1 MHEFMA
7 KLSKKDRYMIFN
19 MFFSFS
25 IMGVYVIMIG
35 SILPMMRDEY
45 GLSYEISGSIV
56 SIHNIGNMAA
66 GLFAGAIAMAL
77 SIKTA
82 YIIFTAVAAVGFILT
97 LITHNPIFLLFA
109 FLLTGVGRGVCNNY
123 NNLAV
128 STIGEGK
135 SAPNNMLHSCF
146 SVGALLSPF
155 IVLLC
160 TKQNAAGWK
169 IVVIFVIALLVLSF
183 ILSFRMDMS
192 RIEYRKGDQTA
203 NKSFAFLKDKRFALP
218 SLCMFFYQ
226 CVEATLMGWLVS
238 YFVEGGYIPEG
249 FSQVLNSILWA
260 AILAGRLA
268 CVAIANKLHS
278 PNLVKIM
285 SFGMLIFTIVLLFT
299 NSFALAIVATVGVG
313 LSASGM
319 FGTIMA
325 CAGDIFPEYAF
336 SMSAFIA
343 IAGIGASFWPYVIG
357 LVAGAAGMKAGMCS
371 VLIPG
376 ILLVIT
382 ALINERYFKN
392 KHTVLSEA
400 EKSGK

>member
-1 MHEFMA
+1 MQEF
-7 KLSKKDRYMIFN
+7 LSKLNKNDRYMIFN
-19 MFFSFS
+19 MFFSFA
-25 IMGVYVIMIG
+25 IMGIYVIMIG

-45 GLSYEISGSIV
+45 GLSYEVSGSIV
-56 SIHNIGNMAA
+56 SIHNIGNMVA

-82 YIIFTAVAAVGFILT
+82 YILFTAVAAIGFILT
-97 LITHNPIFLLFA
+97 LVTRNPVFLLFA
-109 FLLTGVGRGVCNNY
+109 FLLTGCGRGVCNNY

-146 SVGALLSPF
+146 SIGALLAPF

-160 TKQNAAGWK
+160 TGKSESGWK
-169 IVVIFVIALLVLSF
+169 FVVIFVIVLIIISF

-192 RIEYRKGDQTA
+192 RIEYKKGDQTA

-218 SLCMFFYQ
+218 SLCMFLYQ
-226 CVEATLMGWLVS
+226 CVEAALMGWLVS
-238 YFVEGGYIPEG
+238 YFVEGGYISED

-260 AILAGRLA
+260 AILAGRLI
-268 CVAIANKLHS
+268 CVAIANKIHS
-278 PNLVKIM
+278 PSLVRTLSI
-285 SFGMLIFTIVLLFT
+285 GMLIFTVVLLFT
-299 NSFALAIVATVGVG
+299 NSFALALIATVGIG

-357 LVAGAAGMKAGMCS
+357 LIAGAAGMKAGMCS
-371 VLIPG
+371 ILIPG
-376 ILLVIT
+376 ILLVIVSI
-382 ALINERYFKN
+382 INERYFKRTHQN
-392 KHTVLSEA
+392 RQE
-400 EKSGK
+400 